1 MTTPREV
8 ESAVAKVLARRRR
21 RRRLFAAAV
30 VAVLVLAL
38 LAIRCGGGFG
48 LGGGDGLGGRR
59 GDPGS
64 GAGPGSGSARA
75 PARCQLRVD
84 ATGVTVDGKPASTAA
99 AVAACRGGADVVV
112 TGDARQGAWDELA
125 RALAA
130 AGVATAV
137 RGAGAPVALD
147 AGP

>member
-1 MTTPREV
+1 MTTPREI
-8 ESAVAKVLARRRR
+8 ESAVAKVLARQRR

-30 VAVLVLAL
+30 IAVLVIAL

-48 LGGGDGLGGRR
+48 LGGGDGLGGGR
-59 GDPGS
+59 G
-64 GAGPGSGSARA
+64 GAGAGSGSASA

-84 ATGVTVDGKPASTAA
+84 ATGVTVDGMPGSSAA

-112 TGDARQGAWDELA
+112 TGDARQGTWDELA

-137 RGAGAPVALD
+137 RGAGAPTSAD

>member
-8 ESAVAKVLARRRR
+8 ESAVAKVLARQRR

-30 VAVLVLAL
+30 IAALVIAL

-48 LGGGDGLGGRR
+48 LGGGDGLGGGR
-59 GDPGS
+59 G
-64 GAGPGSGSARA
+64 GAGTGSGSARA
-75 PARCQLRVD
+75 PARCQIRVD
-84 ATGVTVDGKPASTAA
+84 ATGVTVDGKPATPAA

-112 TGDARQGAWDELA
+112 TGDARQGTWDELA

-137 RGAGAPVALD
+137 RGAGAPIDVD

>member
-1 MTTPREV
+1 VTTPREV
-8 ESAVAKVLARRRR
+8 ESAVAKVLARQRR

-30 VAVLVLAL
+30 IAVLIIAL

-48 LGGGDGLGGRR
+48 LGGGAGLGGGR
-59 GDPGS
+59 G
-64 GAGPGSGSARA
+64 GAGTGSGSATT

-84 ATGVTVDGKPASTAA
+84 ATGVTVDGKPATPAA

-112 TGDARQGAWDELA
+112 TGDARQGTWDELA

-137 RGAGAPVALD
+137 RGAGAPSGAD

>member
-8 ESAVAKVLARRRR
+8 ESAVAKVLARQRR
-21 RRRLFAAAV
+21 RRRLFVAAV
-30 VAVLVLAL
+30 IAVLIIAL

-48 LGGGDGLGGRR
+48 LGGGDGLGGGR
-59 GDPGS
+59 G
-64 GAGPGSGSARA
+64 GAGTGTGSGSASA

-84 ATGVTVDGKPASTAA
+84 ATGVTVDGKPATPAA

-112 TGDARQGAWDELA
+112 TGDARQGTWDELA

-137 RGAGAPVALD
+137 RGAGAPVGVD

>member
-1 MTTPREV
+1 MTTPRAV
-8 ESAVAKVLARRRR
+8 ESAVAKVLARQRR

-30 VAVLVLAL
+30 IAVLIIAL

-48 LGGGDGLGGRR
+48 LGGGAGLGGDR
-59 GDPGS
+59 G
-64 GAGPGSGSARA
+64 GAGTGSGSASA

-84 ATGVTVDGKPASTAA
+84 AAGVTVDGKPSTSAA

-112 TGDARQGAWDELA
+112 TGDARQGTWDELA
-125 RALAA
+125 RALAV

-137 RGAGAPVALD
+137 RGAGAPSGVD

>member
-8 ESAVAKVLARRRR
+8 ESAVAKVLARQRR

-30 VAVLVLAL
+30 IAALVIAL

-48 LGGGDGLGGRR
+48 LGGGDGLGGGR
-59 GDPGS
+59 G
-64 GAGPGSGSARA
+64 GAGTGSGSARA
-75 PARCQLRVD
+75 PARCQIRVD
-84 ATGVTVDGKPASTAA
+84 ATGVTVDGKPATPAA

-112 TGDARQGAWDELA
+112 TGDARQGTWDELA

-137 RGAGAPVALD
+137 RGAGAPVGVD